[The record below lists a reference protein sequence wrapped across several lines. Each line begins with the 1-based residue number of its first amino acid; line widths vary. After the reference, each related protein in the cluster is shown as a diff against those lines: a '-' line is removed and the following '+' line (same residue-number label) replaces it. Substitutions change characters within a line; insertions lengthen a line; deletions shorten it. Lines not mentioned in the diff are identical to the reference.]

1 MSHHNIPAELQ
12 SLQQWVISNSVE
24 DKLPRNPRTGRVA
37 SVTDPSTWG
46 TYQEAIQSGA
56 KQIGFVL
63 TPWDPYTII
72 DLDNK
77 PEKPC
82 TPEQLQLHNRIL
94 NAMQTYT
101 EISTSGTGYHIV
113 LKGTVPAAVH
123 RDNVEIYSHSRYMV
137 FTGNTI
143 NSFPIR
149 ENQAILDN
157 MYSQMYVESTRATLV
172 DMEESISDEEL
183 VDLAYNAVNGDKF
196 DALAKGFWEDL
207 GYPSQSEADL
217 SFISMLTFYS
227 QSDEQ
232 VRRIFRLSELGQR
245 DKARKDDKYINF
257 AIGRCRA
264 TQGQPVE
271 FGTIAESVDAFAES
285 LIGKTHVAIESQQE
299 QEIIHKPTTLEV
311 DDTVFP
317 PGLVGEVAHYIY
329 SSAVRPVKKI
339 ALAGAIALV
348 AGIVGRCYNFS
359 NTGLNQ
365 YVILLATT
373 GTGKEGA
380 QNGISNLVERVS
392 SKAPS
397 VHDFFGPGAYSS
409 GQALVRTLDERKCFF
424 SIMGE
429 FGITLSRITDPRAN
443 AADKTFRKVILD
455 LYGKSGWNQYLQ
467 SSVYADSE
475 KNTQQVRAPAL
486 TILGESTP
494 EEFFGTLSGRNIA
507 DGLIPRFLLLQYKGK
522 RPARNLNANHPPDDR
537 LVEKLTAIVSKALQ
551 SAANNIN
558 CPVGIEPDALAMLD
572 AFDLKADNEINNP
585 EADDASKQL
594 WNRAHLKALKLAAL
608 IAVGINYNN
617 PIINMD
623 CARFAI
629 DMVSKDIETMMGNFR
644 SGLMASD
651 EVRREQLVHQ
661 ACVDYLSM
669 DYRKRLTYIRN
680 TTLAKLEIV
689 PIAFLR
695 RRLRNVSDF
704 ADVGDTGRALDNA
717 IKSLVDMQDL
727 KPIPHTELMKHGIKA
742 KTECYALCTKFE

>member
-1 MSHHNIPAELQ
+1 MSYHNIPAELQ

-157 MYSQMYVESTRATLV
+157 MFSQMYVESTRATLV

-196 DALAKGFWEDL
+196 DALSKGLWEDL

-299 QEIIHKPTTLEV
+299 QEIIHKPTALEV

-661 ACVDYLSM
+661 ACVDYLAM

>member
-137 FTGNTI
+137 FTGNAI

-157 MYSQMYVESTRATLV
+157 MFSQMYVESTRATLV

-196 DALAKGFWEDL
+196 DALAKGLWEDL

-299 QEIIHKPTTLEV
+299 QEIIHKPTALEV

-392 SKAPS
+392 NKAPS

-617 PIINMD
+617 PSINMD

-661 ACVDYLSM
+661 ACVDYLAM

>member
-1 MSHHNIPAELQ
+1 MSYHNIPAELQ

-101 EISTSGTGYHIV
+101 EISTSGRGYHIV

-137 FTGNTI
+137 FTGNTV

-196 DALAKGFWEDL
+196 DALSKGLWEDL

-285 LIGKTHVAIESQQE
+285 LIGKTHVAIESLQE
-299 QEIIHKPTTLEV
+299 QEIIHKPTALEV

-629 DMVSKDIETMMGNFR
+629 EMVSKDIETMMGNFR

-661 ACVDYLSM
+661 ACVDYLAM

>member
-1 MSHHNIPAELQ
+1 MSYHNIPAELQ

-196 DALAKGFWEDL
+196 DTLAKGFWEDL

-299 QEIIHKPTTLEV
+299 QEIIHKPTALEV

-661 ACVDYLSM
+661 ACVDYLAM

>member
-1 MSHHNIPAELQ
+1 MSYHNIPAELQ

-101 EISTSGTGYHIV
+101 EISTSGRGYHIV

-137 FTGNTI
+137 FTGNAI

-149 ENQAILDN
+149 ENQTILDN

-196 DALAKGFWEDL
+196 DALSKGLWEDL

-392 SKAPS
+392 NKAPS

-494 EEFFGTLSGRNIA
+494 EEFFGTLSGRNIT

-661 ACVDYLSM
+661 ACVDYLAM

-727 KPIPHTELMKHGIKA
+727 KPIHHTELMKHGIKA
-742 KTECYALCTKFE
+742 

>member
-1 MSHHNIPAELQ
+1 M
-12 SLQQWVISNSVE
+12 
-24 DKLPRNPRTGRVA
+24 
-37 SVTDPSTWG
+37 
-46 TYQEAIQSGA
+46 
-56 KQIGFVL
+56 
-63 TPWDPYTII
+63 
-72 DLDNK
+72 
-77 PEKPC
+77 
-82 TPEQLQLHNRIL
+82 
-94 NAMQTYT
+94 
-101 EISTSGTGYHIV
+101 
-113 LKGTVPAAVH
+113 
-123 RDNVEIYSHSRYMV
+123 
-137 FTGNTI
+137 
-143 NSFPIR
+143 
-149 ENQAILDN
+149 
-157 MYSQMYVESTRATLV
+157 
-172 DMEESISDEEL
+172 
-183 VDLAYNAVNGDKF
+183 
-196 DALAKGFWEDL
+196 
-207 GYPSQSEADL
+207 
-217 SFISMLTFYS
+217 
-227 QSDEQ
+227 
-232 VRRIFRLSELGQR
+232 
-245 DKARKDDKYINF
+245 
-257 AIGRCRA
+257 
-264 TQGQPVE
+264 E

-299 QEIIHKPTTLEV
+299 QEIIHKPTALEV

-392 SKAPS
+392 NKAPS

-661 ACVDYLSM
+661 ACVDYLAM